1 MKYLLI
7 LVFILFSTMLNGYS
21 QSGNREELQKQEEIL
36 RIELRDLN
44 NLLNDTKKN
53 KKISLKQI
61 QIIKQKIATRQKLRD
76 KIINQIKLIDAYI
89 NQNESQIIVLENQ
102 LDILKKE
109 YAKNI
114 IKTYKNRS
122 QNQYLQFIFFT
133 NNFNESFK
141 RIRYFKSYNFYKTNL
156 KLSIVSTENILHIKT
171 DALNADKKQQELAIQ
186 KSNQE
191 LNNLQKDK
199 QEHDKLL
206 SALKTKETS
215 IEKQLKAKEL
225 QRKKMQQLIFNLIK
239 KETEEAILK
248 EKLKK
253 ENANLAKGKTGLPN
267 TKIANTKQGVKNIK
281 ESRPY
286 SALENSENDIETSIN
301 FEKNKGKLPWPV
313 DKGSVDVQFG
323 ISTIPNTKLTRKSDG
338 IEISVPIGSLIK
350 SVADGK
356 VTSIGEMNGE
366 QFVMIFHGKY
376 ISVYRN
382 LESVKVSL
390 NQELKAHSIIGKSG
404 IGIEGEGTLIFMITN
419 DQGTPLNPE
428 IWLKPKN

>member
-21 QSGNREELQKQEEIL
+21 QTGNREELQKQEEIL

-61 QIIKQKIATRQKLRD
+61 QIIKQKIDTRQKLRD

-171 DALNADKKQQELAIQ
+171 DALNADKKQQELAIH

-191 LNNLQKDK
+191 LNILQKNK

-206 SALKTKETS
+206 IELKTKETS

-366 QFVMIFHGKY
+366 KFVMIFHGKY

>member
-21 QSGNREELQKQEEIL
+21 QTGNREELQKQEEIL

-61 QIIKQKIATRQKLRD
+61 QIIKQKIDTRQKLRD